1 MPPLRVPSGL
11 LDCVDFSEQSLTA
24 MQQSYVL
31 RGCTGAT
38 VNLWGKKEWHFLLT
52 EMEPGCR
59 GREGPQ
65 GGRCSFHGKVI
76 PVGIGADLLCSIRL
90 IKDKDSTFFLITESF
105 LLSAPP
111 LSCFLAIMWNTGKIL
126 VFAFKYLFG

>member
-38 VNLWGKKEWHFLLT
+38 VNLWGKKEWRWSQDAEGEKDH
-52 EMEPGCR
+52 
-59 GREGPQ
+59 REEDAL
-65 GGRCSFHGKVI
+65 SMAK
-76 PVGIGADLLCSIRL
+76 
-90 IKDKDSTFFLITESF
+90 SF
-105 LLSAPP
+105 LWVLVLTCSA
-111 LSCFLAIMWNTGKIL
+111 A
-126 VFAFKYLFG
+126 